1 MTSDTKDPYDL
12 VLADLIAQRDKLN
25 AAIDAIQAIRGGAP
39 SVTSETAGHVMLDFV
54 PVMLYCPSCI
64 PDARGEQQGGAS
76 ADLLPHQARLR
87 R

>member
-39 SVTSETAGHVMLDFV
+39 SVTS
-54 PVMLYCPSCI
+54 
-64 PDARGEQQGGAS
+64 
-76 ADLLPHQARLR
+76 
-87 R
+87 